1 MPRSDASS
9 HGEGHECQI
18 KGRLACHHL
27 CARVPLLRLRASNLE
42 CPTGPRRGCVQEPEA
57 VLQVDLTFLTVQL
70 FNHMVCVFYGLS
82 YPQHVFEL
90 GTLARPRFPSRAV
103 SEPQRHHPR
112 CSLYAPHTA
121 LHTAWGAAPHTLHV
135 TLRALNSSIHSTIFT
150 PDPTLC
156 TTYTPHSTLRHLQHS
171 TFSKLF
177 TRHPVSTRD
186 LLLPPLHT
194 HHIPHSNAPP
204 HSSSNTRNCALPT
217 PRRKLYLTTPRK
229 LHTPRPRHN
238 TGSAHTADL
247 V

>member
-42 CPTGPRRGCVQEPEA
+42 CPTGPRRGCIQEPEA

-103 SEPQRHHPR
+103 SETTTSPPSMLTLRSTHRPSHCLGCCPSHFT
-112 CSLYAPHTA
+112 CYPASFKLLDSLYH
-121 LHTAWGAAPHTLHV
+121 LHTQTLHSV
-135 TLRALNSSIHSTIFT
+135 QLT
-150 PDPTLC
+150 PR
-156 TTYTPHSTLRHLQHS
+156 TPHSDISSTPPSPSFSLGTLSRHAICYSPAPYTSHSTLQCATSFFIQHS
-171 TFSKLF
+171 QLRTPHATPQTLPNYSAQ
-177 TRHPVSTRD
+177 TPHP
-186 LLLPPLHT
+186 
-194 HHIPHSNAPP
+194 
-204 HSSSNTRNCALPT
+204 
-217 PRRKLYLTTPRK
+217 TT
-229 LHTPRPRHN
+229 
-238 TGSAHTADL
+238 
-247 V
+247 